1 MIESVSASIMAPT
14 GPRRL
19 SLGWESA
26 HRPSPSGRV
35 AFVSDLSPRP
45 RLVMPLAEHVA
56 GYGRLPSGLTMRMAL
71 DTLRASNLTGRGGAG
86 FPFWK
91 KLQAVAT
98 AESRKSPVVIANGSE
113 SEPLSKKDTLLLKN
127 NPHLVLDGISMIAG
141 LLGAKSAYLY
151 VKDREAHTAVNAAMR
166 ERRERGIS
174 ELRVTVVEA
183 PAGYVS
189 GQETA
194 VVRRIAKGPALP
206 QFSLD
211 RISTSGVRGA
221 PTLLSNVET
230 FAQVAIVLRFGADW
244 YQQGGQGSDRGTRL
258 LTLVGAVGRPG
269 VYELLPGATLA
280 ELLREA
286 DAGDPR
292 AVLVGGYFGRWV
304 DLGTPNSTNFPMDD
318 QTLAER
324 KLSFGAGIFGVV
336 GHDTC
341 PVVEAAAITEYLA
354 GQSAGQCGPCMHGL
368 PEIST
373 AMARIALSS
382 DVERGMHDLRA
393 VIPLVE
399 HRGGCQHPDGVIQL
413 VRSTVGAFAEEVKLH
428 RSGRC
433 TARGSHTSVLLPPG
447 ATVAAGAVV
456 R

>member
-1 MIESVSASIMAPT
+1 MIESVSVSIMAPT

-19 SLGWESA
+19 SQGWESA
-26 HRPSPSGRV
+26 HRPAPSGRV
-35 AFVSDLSPRP
+35 AFVSDLSTRP

-56 GYGRLPSGLTMRMAL
+56 AYGRLPGGLTLGMAL
-71 DTLRASNLTGRGGAG
+71 DTLRAANLTGRGGAG

-127 NPHLVLDGISMIAG
+127 NPHLVLDGISLVAG

-151 VKDREAHTAVNAAMR
+151 VKDREAHSAVNAAMR
-166 ERRERGIS
+166 ERRERGIT
-174 ELRVTVVEA
+174 ELRVTIVEA

-206 QFSLD
+206 QFSMD
-211 RISTSGVRGA
+211 RIASSGLRGA

-230 FAQVAIVLRFGADW
+230 FAHVAMILRFGSEW
-244 YQQGGQGSDRGTRL
+244 YRQGGQGGDRGTRL
-258 LTLVGAVGRPG
+258 LTIIGAVGRPG
-269 VYELLPGATLA
+269 VYELSPGASLA
-280 ELLREA
+280 EVLRETEA
-286 DAGDPR
+286 PDPR
-292 AVLVGGYFGRWV
+292 AVLFGGYFGRWL
-304 DLGTPNSTNFPMDD
+304 DLSAPHTAKFPMDD
-318 QTLAER
+318 AALAEH
-324 KLSFGAGIFGVV
+324 KLSFGAGVLGVV
-336 GHDTC
+336 GRETC

-354 GQSAGQCGPCMHGL
+354 GQSAGQCGPCLHGL

-382 DVERGMHDLRA
+382 DVERGMHDLRS

-433 TARGSHTSVLLPPG
+433 TAQGSHTSMLLPPG
-447 ATVAAGAVV
+447 ASVSAGGAA
-456 R
+456 